1 MELDVYQRSVY
12 TRDMS
17 NRHEHSSLIDQIGAG
32 VVSAHFRLSPQRL
45 HMWRVRGIPHLRRLA
60 FKNLADGF
68 NVSLPGDFLDE
79 LLGAA

>member
-1 MELDVYQRSVY
+1 
-12 TRDMS
+12 
-17 NRHEHSSLIDQIGAG
+17 
-32 VVSAHFRLSPQRL
+32 
-45 HMWRVRGIPHLRRLA
+45 MWRVRGIPHLRRLA